1 MVSLQSSCSCS
12 CKANLRFVQ
21 EKELRC
27 CSPFLERSSIPG
39 EDAATDLRSNEWKY
53 GGRVAVL
60 DPFRMVSFSCVCKV
74 LECFY
79 HGKLKEKNAF
89 HKDFKAIV

>member
-1 MVSLQSSCSCS
+1 
-12 CKANLRFVQ
+12 
-21 EKELRC
+21 
-27 CSPFLERSSIPG
+27 
-39 EDAATDLRSNEWKY
+39 
-53 GGRVAVL
+53 
-60 DPFRMVSFSCVCKV
+60 MVSFSCVCKV